1 MTILIAALA
10 SLAMQN
16 AAPVM
21 AWTWT
26 LYEGEGPLVLANEV
40 PDTPELRSTF
50 ECEPGS
56 GVARVSLYG
65 PSMGSGVA
73 RVSAGEA
80 SAATEAEARRDR
92 TTMTLRTDHPVFTQF
107 VASGGLEMVL
117 GAQSR
122 AIAVER
128 PHMARLRRFAELC
141 GG

>member
-1 MTILIAALA
+1 MLIAALA
-10 SLAMQN
+10 SLAIQN
-16 AAPVM
+16 AAPV
-21 AWTWT
+21 AGWTWT

-50 ECEPGS
+50 ECDAGS

-65 PSMGSGVA
+65 PPMGSGVA

-80 SAATEAEARRDR
+80 AAATEAEGRRD
-92 TTMTLRTDHPVFTQF
+92 TTSMSLRTDHPVFTQF
-107 VASGGLEMVL
+107 VASGGLDMVL
-117 GAQSR
+117 GDQTR

-128 PHMARLRRFAELC
+128 PHMAKLRRFAELC